1 MIEEQAAPVM
11 STKDWIITM
20 LIVAIPLVG
29 IVFLFIW
36 AFSDTENPN
45 RTNWAK
51 AQLIMAL
58 IGIGISVIIFFA
70 VLAPI
75 LANLDGLAG

>member
-1 MIEEQAAPVM
+1 MNGEETAPVLT
-11 STKDWIITM
+11 TKDWIITM

-45 RTNWAK
+45 RANWAK

-58 IGIGISVIIFFA
+58 VGIAISA
-70 VLAPI
+70 VLFFLFFGAI
-75 LANLDGLAG
+75 MAGLGT